1 MLKRSIVLEIEKAY
15 SELKTI
21 LVERGSKIISEVPP
35 EHISIQHGS
44 LRGVSPKSAKKMV
57 NFSMFQ
63 NKTITK
69 IEIDS
74 TLSSDWINLTLVGNI
89 IAGFVAAAFWWIASD
104 IADLV
109 VNGNYGYWTWVAE
122 VFGYPNVQYT
132 LFMSNLLKALSIVLV
147 VTIILEILDF
157 FIVYRRIDSFAKEI
171 LYELADKKLRQ
182 IESKLESAEIL

>member
-1 MLKRSIVLEIEKAY
+1 LLKHSIALEIEKTY

-21 LVERGSKIISEVPP
+21 LVERGSKIISEAPP

-44 LRGVSPKSAKKMV
+44 LSGVSPKSAKKMV
-57 NFSMFQ
+57 NFNMFQ

-69 IEIDS
+69 IEVDS
-74 TLSSDWINLTLVGNI
+74 KISSDWVNLTLVGNI
-89 IAGFVAAAFWWIASD
+89 TASFVAAVFWWIASD

-109 VNGNYGYWTWVAE
+109 VNGNSGHWTWLAE

-132 LFMSNLLKALSIVLV
+132 LFMSNVIKALSIVLV
-147 VTIILEILDF
+147 VTIVLEVLDF
-157 FIVYRRIDSFAKEI
+157 FIVYRRIDAFAQDI

-182 IESKLESAEIL
+182 VESH

>member
-21 LVERGSKIISEVPP
+21 LVERGSKIISEAPP

-44 LRGVSPKSAKKMV
+44 LRGVSPKSAKKIV
-57 NFSMFQ
+57 NFQMFQ

-69 IEIDS
+69 IEVDS

-109 VNGNYGYWTWVAE
+109 VNGNSGYWTWLAE

-132 LFMSNLLKALSIVLV
+132 LFMSNVLKALSIVLV
-147 VTIILEILDF
+147 FTIILEILDF
-157 FIVYRRIDSFAKEI
+157 FIVYRRIDAFAQEV
-171 LYELADKKLRQ
+171 LNELADKKPGQ
-182 IESKLESAEIL
+182 VKSHWNQ